1 MKIGIDCRTI
11 NDPSGVGTYTR
22 ELVRNL
28 LKIDKHNEYVLFFF
42 AEFSE
47 VAEFER
53 PNVVIKYFPPIR
65 HKKYLP
71 IIYSHFL
78 ISQTIRKEKLGACLF
93 PANIIPLGYFGKS
106 VVTIHDLAVYKLPE
120 LFPDKIINFD
130 RKIVV
135 PASLRKAAK
144 IVAVSNSTKNDI
156 IGLFK
161 IKDEKIVMI
170 YEGAPSV
177 KVLSQTKINR
187 PYFLFLGTIEP
198 RKNIERLIKSFTNFV
213 QADRWR
219 GELVLAGRN
228 GWKNNEVFELIKKSN
243 KAMGRGAIKYL
254 DYVAE
259 TDKPKLYGESLAF
272 VFPSLYE
279 GFGLPVLE
287 AMSYGVP
294 VITSN
299 NSSLPEVAGGA
310 AILVD
315 PLNVKQITEALRR
328 LATDVKFRQSM
339 IEKGRKKSQEFTW
352 EAAARQ
358 TLKVLR
364 EI

>member
-11 NDPSGVGTYTR
+11 GDPSGVGTYTR

-47 VAEFER
+47 IAEFER
-53 PNVVIKYFPPIR
+53 PNVVIKYFPSIKY
-65 HKKYLP
+65 KKYLP

-78 ISQTIRKEKLGACLF
+78 IVRTIKKERPDACLF

-106 VVTIHDLAVYKLPE
+106 VVTIHDLAVYKFPE
-120 LFPDKIINFD
+120 LFPDKKINFD
-130 RKIVV
+130 RRIVV
-135 PASLRKAAK
+135 PASLKRADR
-144 IVAVSNSTKNDI
+144 IIAVSQSTKKDI

-161 IKDEKIVMI
+161 INEGKIAVI
-170 YEGAPSV
+170 YEGAPQAKGRPAV
-177 KVLSQTKINR
+177 KNVRSYL
-187 PYFLFLGTIEP
+187 LFLGTIEP
-198 RKNIERLIKSFTNFV
+198 RKNIARLIKAFTNFV
-213 QADRWR
+213 QAERWR
-219 GELVLAGRN
+219 GELILAGRS
-228 GWKNNEVFELIKKSN
+228 GWKNNDVFELINKSN
-243 KAMGRGAIKYL
+243 KVLGCQAIRHL
-254 DYVAE
+254 DFIAE
-259 TDKPKLYGESLAF
+259 ADKLKLYEESLAL

-287 AMSYGVP
+287 AMAYGAP

-299 NSSLPEVAGGA
+299 NSSLPEVAGDA

-315 PLNVKQITEALRR
+315 PMDIKQIADAIKKV
-328 LATDVKFRQSM
+328 ATNEKFRQQL

-352 EAAARQ
+352 EAAARL
-358 TLKVLR
+358 TLKALK
-364 EI
+364 EA